1 LSNRI
6 NQPMRHPLIFF
17 LVTGILLASCKK
29 DRSAPSPTPSL
40 IGQWEWVEQTNAIA
54 VNGTPYDTLTPGST
68 GMTGL
73 LSMNK
78 DSSWSWVVNGLTV
91 DQGIFAIDS
100 GLTPEGYI
108 LSLTFK
114 GSNDRFLTFIGSP
127 NHDSSVN
134 HTITP
139 ENDRLIIENA
149 LYVGKFT
156 VDIFARAPSPSPS
169 ATPY

>member
-1 LSNRI
+1 
-6 NQPMRHPLIFF
+6 MRHLLIFF
-17 LVTGILLASCKK
+17 IVTGIFLASCKK
-29 DRSAPSPTPSL
+29 DHSAASRTPSL
-40 IGQWEWVEQTNAIA
+40 IGEWEWIEQTNAI
-54 VNGTPYDTLTPGST
+54 VINGTPYDTLTPGIT

-91 DQGIFAIDS
+91 DQGTFAIDS
-100 GLTPEGYI
+100 GLTPAGPVAF
-108 LSLTFK
+108 LTFN
-114 GSNDRFLTFIGSP
+114 GSNDQFLTFIGSQ
-127 NHDSSVN
+127 NRDSSVN

-156 VDIFARAPSPSPS
+156 VDIFTRAPSTSSSPSP
-169 ATPY
+169 Y